1 MVDWI
6 RLHNKVKESATF
18 QLLSPNQRA
27 AFSFLQKAVRYANRL
42 NLYGESGVGKT
53 FVGWVLARE
62 LGALYLPDPSG
73 KMEKAE
79 IIVIDDAPFT
89 RMQSR
94 ILYGEALEYA
104 NSVILLSR
112 EPINDHIVQVQLS
125 LTAEDLAFVA
135 ETIRGFG
142 GPLRAVTEPE
152 PGFLWNYFCIQV
164 G

>member
-18 QLLSPNQRA
+18 HMLSPNQQA

-42 NLYGESGVGKT
+42 NLYGESGAGKT

-62 LGALYLPDPSG
+62 LGAQYLPDPSG
-73 KMEKAE
+73 KMQKAE
-79 IIVIDDAPFT
+79 IIVIDDAPST
-89 RMQSR
+89 RTQSR

-135 ETIRGFG
+135 ETLRGFG
-142 GPLRAVTEPE
+142 GPLRAVTGPE
-152 PGFLWNYFCIQV
+152 PGLLWNYFHIQV

>member
-27 AFSFLQKAVRYANRL
+27 AFSSLREAARYANRL
-42 NLYGESGVGKT
+42 NLYGESGAGKT

-62 LGALYLPDPSG
+62 LGALYLPGPSDQ
-73 KMEKAE
+73 MQKAE
-79 IIVIDDAPFT
+79 IIVVDDAPST
-89 RMQSR
+89 RTQSR
-94 ILYGEALEYA
+94 ILYGDALEYA
-104 NSVILLSR
+104 NCVVLLSR
-112 EPINDHIVQVQLS
+112 EPIDDHIVQVQLS

-135 ETIRGFG
+135 ETLRGFG
-142 GPLRAVTEPE
+142 GPLGAVTELE
-152 PGFLWNYFCIQV
+152 PGLLWNYFLVQV